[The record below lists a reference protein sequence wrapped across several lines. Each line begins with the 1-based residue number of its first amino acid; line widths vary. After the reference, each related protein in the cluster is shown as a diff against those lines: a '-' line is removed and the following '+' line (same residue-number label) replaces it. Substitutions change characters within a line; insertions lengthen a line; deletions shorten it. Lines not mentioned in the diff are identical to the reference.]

1 MSVAPELTMPVAFF
15 GSTLCFRVWLSGL
28 LVNVKVDMS
37 RVGLK
42 LA

>member
-1 MSVAPELTMPVAFF
+1 MSVAPESAMPVA
-15 GSTLCFRVWLSGL
+15 GVSGL
-28 LVNVKVDMS
+28 LGIVSVDMS